1 MAERELA
8 ERVFLVTGAG
18 GDIGRALVSELCTR
32 GARVAASDVLD
43 QAAGEALF
51 QAPAA
56 DSGAVDAPGVS
67 YFQADVRSPE
77 DVDSL
82 LAAVIERYGRIDG
95 LVAAAGVAHWA
106 TALEQTYD
114 QWRHVLDVN
123 LEGAYLAA
131 QAVSRELVRA
141 GRPGA
146 IAFVGSWIGSAA
158 ARGLLPYCV
167 SKAGLDM
174 LAQCLALELAPHG
187 IRVNVVA
194 PGVVDAGV
202 SAQIFREIPARRK
215 EMEAVIPLGSL
226 GRPEQVADAVA
237 YLLSDAAGYITGTT
251 LVVDGGIRL
260 AHAGG

>member
-1 MAERELA
+1 VERDLEQ
-8 ERVFLVTGAG
+8 RVFLVTGAC
-18 GDIGRALVSELCTR
+18 GDIGRALVSGLRAR
-32 GARVAASDVLD
+32 GARIAASDVLGPP
-43 QAAGEALF
+43 QAES
-51 QAPAA
+51 PE
-56 DSGAVDAPGVS
+56 VC
-67 YFQADVRSPE
+67 YFQADVRRPE
-77 DVDSL
+77 EVNGL
-82 LAAVIERYGRIDG
+82 LAAAVERFGHVDG

-106 TALEQTYD
+106 TALEQTYE

-123 LEGAYLAA
+123 LEGTYLTAH
-131 QAVSRELVRA
+131 AVSRELVRT
-141 GRPGA
+141 GRRGA
-146 IAFVGSWIGSAA
+146 IAFIGSWIGANA

-202 SAQIFREIPARRK
+202 SAQIFRDIPARRQA
-215 EMEAVIPLGSL
+215 MEAVIPLGTL
-226 GRPEQVADAVA
+226 GTAEQVSDAVA
-237 YLLSDAAGYITGTT
+237 YLLSDAAEYITGTT